1 MDIMYRDDTVA
12 RIVTSVGV
20 GLMGVLIFTT
30 IISGIYSAI
39 RHPGDTVLDMIYVA
53 VVYTSPYV
61 IFSAVGVALFI
72 LKKSRA
78 ISVTFFVGVVTLIG
92 LWLFKNLMQ
101 VEEDVTFGYSL
112 YETLGKNF
120 KVSAITAGGFAA
132 VMVMQAY
139 LTLSTDYRDYE

>member
-1 MDIMYRDDTVA
+1 MLGILA
-12 RIVTSVGV
+12 
-20 GLMGVLIFTT
+20 FTT
-30 IISGIYSAI
+30 AISGIYGSI

-61 IFSAVGVALFI
+61 IFSAAGVALYI
-72 LKKSRA
+72 LRKSRS
-78 ISVTFFVGVVTLIG
+78 ISFTFIAGVVTLIG

-120 KVSAITAGGFAA
+120 KVSAITAGMFAV

-139 LTLSTDYRDYE
+139 LIIPTDYD